1 MATENKTAN
10 KTANK
15 ADSVNVGMVTLCVI
29 LATLMQALDTTIAN
43 VALPYMQGSV
53 SASQDQIDWV
63 LTSYIVA
70 AAIMTPPTGFLAGR
84 FGLKRLF
91 LVSVSGFTIASMLC
105 GMAQSLVQI
114 VLFRVLQGAFGAA
127 LVPLSQSVL
136 FTIYPKERQG
146 FAMALFGVGVMVGPV
161 LGPVLGG
168 WLTENYSWR
177 YVFYINL
184 PIGILGLIGMIAFL
198 PDTPRR
204 EGEKLDWFGF
214 GTLSIALGALQLM
227 LDRGE
232 TKDWFSSGEIIIE
245 AVIASSAFYLFLV
258 HTFTAKKPFV
268 RPELFRDRNFAAGVV
283 FVSIVG
289 LTYYSS
295 LALQP
300 SYLQDLM
307 NYPVVTAG
315 LVMGPRGVGTMA
327 SMLIVG
333 RLVGRVD
340 TRILLGVGLGLTA
353 WSFNTMT
360 GWTPDVSQASIIG
373 IGMVQGVGLGFL
385 FVPLSAATLSTL
397 SAEQRT
403 EGAGLYNLSR
413 NIGSS
418 VGIAVVNALLIRN
431 TQTNHASIA
440 AHVTAVNRGFEN
452 PDVAHFWDPLTAAGR
467 AALDSVITE
476 QAQIIAY
483 IDDYKLLMIAT
494 LAVFPLLLVF
504 KRSARPADTE
514 HAEHMAVAD

>member
-1 MATENKTAN
+1 MA
-10 KTANK
+10 TANK
-15 ADSVNVGMVTLCVI
+15 ADGVNVGMVTLCVI

-91 LVSVSGFTIASMLC
+91 LVSVAGFTIASMLC

-168 WLTENYSWR
+168 WLTEYYSWR

-184 PIGILGLIGMIAFL
+184 PIGILGLIGMIVFL

-214 GTLSIALGALQLM
+214 GTLSLSIGALQVM

-232 TKDWFSSGEIIIE
+232 IKDWFGSGEIVIE
-245 AVIASSAFYLFLV
+245 AIIAASAFYLFIV

-268 RPELFRDRNFAAGVV
+268 RPDLFRDRNFAAGVV

-300 SYLQDLM
+300 PFLQELM

-315 LVMGPRGVGTMA
+315 MVMGPRGVGTMA
-327 SMLIVG
+327 SMLLVG

-340 TRILLGVGLGLTA
+340 TRILLGIGLALTA
-353 WSFNTMT
+353 WSFSAMT
-360 GWTPDVSQASIIG
+360 GWTPDISESTIIG
-373 IGMVQGVGLGFL
+373 VGIVQGVGLGFL

-397 SAEQRT
+397 AAEQRT
-403 EGAGLYNLSR
+403 EGAGFYNLSR

-418 VGIAVVNALLIRN
+418 VGISVVNALLTRN
-431 TQTNHASIA
+431 TQVNHASIA
-440 AHVTAVNRGFEN
+440 THVTAVNHGFDN
-452 PDVAHFWDPLTAAGR
+452 PSVAHFWDPLTAAGR
-467 AALDSVITE
+467 AALDSVVTE

-483 IDDYKLLMIAT
+483 IDDYKMLMIAT

-504 KRSARPADTE
+504 KRSSRPADTG
-514 HAEHMAVAD
+514 HLAVAD